1 MNRYIYSFISVILLW
16 SFLLSEIKIGD
27 EAPTFY
33 VRTLDERDFFLSDSL
48 KKNHRPIILS
58 FFATWCIPCRL
69 EIPVLDSI
77 RTNYPEVDFYLINV
91 SGLNQ
96 NGNMKIEDPV
106 KVRKMIKSLGT
117 EIPVLMDKFGTVAE
131 KYDAVILPRIIVIA
145 PTDSSFKVVYE
156 HTGYERGDE
165 KKLIE
170 TIESLLEK

>member
-1 MNRYIYSFISVILLW
+1 MNRYIYSFISIILLL
-16 SFLLSEIKIGD
+16 SFLLSEINIGD

-131 KYDAVILPRIIVIA
+131 KYDALILPRIIAIA
-145 PTDSSFKVVYE
+145 PIDSSFKVVYE

>member
-1 MNRYIYSFISVILLW
+1 MKTYIYSFISVILLW

-48 KKNHRPIILS
+48 KKNHRPIVFS
-58 FFATWCIPCRL
+58 FFATWCIPCRQ

-77 RTNYPEVDFYLINV
+77 KTIYPKVDFYLINV
-91 SGLNQ
+91 SGLKQ

-106 KVRKMIKSLGT
+106 NVRKMIKSLGT

-131 KYDAVILPRIIVIA
+131 KYDALILPRTIAIA
-145 PTDSSFKVVYE
+145 PIDSSFKIVYE

-170 TIESLLEK
+170 TIENILEK

>member
-1 MNRYIYSFISVILLW
+1 MKTYIYSFISVILLW

-48 KKNHRPIILS
+48 KKNHRPIVFS
-58 FFATWCIPCRL
+58 FFATWCTACRV

-77 RTNYPEVDFYLINV
+77 RNIYPEIDFYLINV
-91 SGLNQ
+91 SGLTKD
-96 NGNMKIEDPV
+96 GKMKIEDPV
-106 KVRKMIKSLGT
+106 NVRKMIKSLGT

-131 KYDAVILPRIIVIA
+131 KYDALILPRTIAIA
-145 PTDSSFKVVYE
+145 PIDSSFKVVYE

>member
-1 MNRYIYSFISVILLW
+1 MKTYIYSFILVILLW

-48 KKNHRPIILS
+48 KKNQRPIVFS
-58 FFATWCIPCRL
+58 FFATWCIPCRQ

-96 NGNMKIEDPV
+96 NGKMKIEDPV
-106 KVRKMIKSLGT
+106 NVRKMIKSLGT

-131 KYDAVILPRIIVIA
+131 KYDAVILPRIIAIA
-145 PTDSSFKVVYE
+145 PTDSSFKIVYE

-170 TIESLLEK
+170 IIESLLEK

>member
-1 MNRYIYSFISVILLW
+1 MNRYIYSFISIILLL
-16 SFLLSEIKIGD
+16 SFLLSEINIGD

-48 KKNHRPIILS
+48 KKNHRPIVFS
-58 FFATWCIPCRL
+58 FFATWCIPCRQ

-77 RTNYPEVDFYLINV
+77 RTNYPEVDFYLIDV

-96 NGNMKIEDPV
+96 NGKMQIEDPV

-117 EIPVLMDKFGTVAE
+117 KIPVLMDKFGVVAE
-131 KYDAVILPRIIVIA
+131 KYDAFILPRIIAIA

>member
-1 MNRYIYSFISVILLW
+1 MKTYIYSFISVILLW

-48 KKNHRPIILS
+48 KKNHRPIVFS
-58 FFATWCIPCRL
+58 FFATWCIPCRQ

-77 RTNYPEVDFYLINV
+77 RTIYPKVDFYLIDV

-96 NGNMKIEDPV
+96 NGKMQIEDPDS
-106 KVRKMIKSLGT
+106 VRKMIKSLGT
-117 EIPVLMDKFGTVAE
+117 KIPVLMDKFGTVAE
-131 KYDAVILPRIIVIA
+131 KYDAVILPRIIAIA

>member
-1 MNRYIYSFISVILLW
+1 MNRYNYFSISIVLLL
-16 SFLLSEIKIGD
+16 SILLSEIKIGD

-33 VRTLDERDFFLSDSL
+33 VRTLDEKDFFLSDSL
-48 KKNHRPIILS
+48 KKNQRPIVFS
-58 FFATWCIPCRL
+58 FFATWCIPCRQ

-96 NGNMKIEDPV
+96 NGNMKIEDPF

-131 KYDAVILPRIIVIA
+131 KYDALILPRTIAIA
-145 PTDSSFKVVYE
+145 PIDSSFKVVYE

>member
-1 MNRYIYSFISVILLW
+1 MNRYIYSFISIILLW

-48 KKNHRPIILS
+48 KKNQRPIVFS
-58 FFATWCIPCRL
+58 FFATWCIPCRQ

-77 RTNYPEVDFYLINV
+77 RTNYPEVDFYLIDV

-96 NGNMKIEDPV
+96 NGKMQIEDPV

-117 EIPVLMDKFGTVAE
+117 KIPVLMDKFGVVAE
-131 KYDAVILPRIIVIA
+131 KYDAFILPRIIAIA
-145 PTDSSFKVVYE
+145 PSDSLFRVVYA
-156 HTGYERGDE
+156 HTGYENGDE

>member
-1 MNRYIYSFISVILLW
+1 MKTYIYSFISVILLW

-48 KKNHRPIILS
+48 KKNQRPIVFS
-58 FFATWCIPCRL
+58 FFATWCIPCRK

-77 RTNYPEVDFYLINV
+77 RTIYPKVDFYLIDV
-91 SGLNQ
+91 SGLTKD
-96 NGNMKIEDPV
+96 GKMKIEDPV
-106 KVRKMIKSLGT
+106 NVRKMIKSLGT

-131 KYDAVILPRIIVIA
+131 KYDAVILPRIIAIA

-156 HTGYERGDE
+156 RTGYERGDE

>member
-1 MNRYIYSFISVILLW
+1 MKTYIYSFISVILLW
-16 SFLLSEIKIGD
+16 SVLLSEINIGD

-33 VRTLDERDFFLSDSL
+33 VRSLDDRDFFLSDSL
-48 KKNHRPIILS
+48 EKNQRPIILS
-58 FFATWCIPCRL
+58 FFATWCIPCRK

-91 SGLNQ
+91 SGLKQ

-106 KVRKMIKSLGT
+106 NVRKMIKSLGT

-131 KYDAVILPRIIVIA
+131 KYDAVILPRIIAIA

-165 KKLIE
+165 KELIE

>member
-1 MNRYIYSFISVILLW
+1 MNRYIYSFISIILLL
-16 SFLLSEIKIGD
+16 SFLLSEINIGD

-33 VRTLDERDFFLSDSL
+33 VRTLDDRDFFLSDSL
-48 KKNHRPIILS
+48 KKNQRPIVFS
-58 FFATWCIPCRL
+58 FFATWCTACRV

-77 RTNYPEVDFYLINV
+77 RTNYPEVDFYLIDV

-96 NGNMKIEDPV
+96 NGKMQIEDPV

-117 EIPVLMDKFGTVAE
+117 KIPVLMDKFGTVAE

>member
-1 MNRYIYSFISVILLW
+1 MNRYIYSFISIILLL
-16 SFLLSEIKIGD
+16 SFLLSEINIGD

-48 KKNHRPIILS
+48 KKNQRPIVFS
-58 FFATWCIPCRL
+58 FFATWCIPCRE

-77 RTNYPEVDFYLINV
+77 RTIYPKVDFYLINV
-91 SGLNQ
+91 SGLTKD
-96 NGNMKIEDPV
+96 GKMKIEDPV
-106 KVRKMIKSLGT
+106 MVRKMIKSLGT

-131 KYDAVILPRIIVIA
+131 KYDALILPRTIAIA
-145 PTDSSFKVVYE
+145 PIDSSFKVVYE
-156 HTGYERGDE
+156 HTGYEKGDE

>member
-1 MNRYIYSFISVILLW
+1 MNRYIYSFISIILLL
-16 SFLLSEIKIGD
+16 SFLLSEINIGD

-48 KKNHRPIILS
+48 KKNHRPIVFS
-58 FFATWCIPCRL
+58 FFATWCIPCRE

-77 RTNYPEVDFYLINV
+77 RTNYPEVDFYLIDV

-96 NGNMKIEDPV
+96 NGKMQIEDPV

-131 KYDAVILPRIIVIA
+131 KYDALILPRTIAIA
-145 PTDSSFKVVYE
+145 PIDSSFKVVYE

>member
-1 MNRYIYSFISVILLW
+1 MNRYIYSFISIILLL
-16 SFLLSEIKIGD
+16 SFLLSEINIGD

-48 KKNHRPIILS
+48 KKNHRPIVFS
-58 FFATWCIPCRL
+58 FFATWCIPCRQ

-77 RTNYPEVDFYLINV
+77 RTIYPKVDFYLINV
-91 SGLNQ
+91 SGLTKD
-96 NGNMKIEDPV
+96 GKMKIEDPV
-106 KVRKMIKSLGT
+106 NVRKMIKSLGT

-131 KYDAVILPRIIVIA
+131 KYDAVILPRIIAIA

-170 TIESLLEK
+170 IIESLLEK

>member
-1 MNRYIYSFISVILLW
+1 MKTYIYSFISVILLW

-48 KKNHRPIILS
+48 KKNQRPIVFS
-58 FFATWCIPCRL
+58 FFATWCIPCRQ

-77 RTNYPEVDFYLINV
+77 RTIYPKVDFYLIDV
-91 SGLNQ
+91 SGLTKD
-96 NGNMKIEDPV
+96 GKMKIEDPV
-106 KVRKMIKSLGT
+106 NVRKMIKSLGT